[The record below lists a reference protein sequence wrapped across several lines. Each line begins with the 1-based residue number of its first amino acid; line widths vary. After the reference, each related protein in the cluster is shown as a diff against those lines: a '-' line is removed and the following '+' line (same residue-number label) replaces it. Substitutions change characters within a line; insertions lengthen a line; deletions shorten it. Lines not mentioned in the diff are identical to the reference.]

1 MPSSGQCQPS
11 AGTPVPQCQPVP
23 AFGWHCSAPVLQCLT
38 VLTVIGHNSG
48 LMRVIMWV
56 EIHLMSSKH
65 GETALERVPE

>member
-1 MPSSGQCQPS
+1 MPSSGQCQPT

-48 LMRVIMWV
+48 LMRVKCEWKFI
-56 EIHLMSSKH
+56 
-65 GETALERVPE
+65 